1 MLVPPAE
8 PFDYRCY
15 YLILKNLLYQS
26 MVVLISA
33 VQPSSS
39 CIHVFFFIFF
49 PHRLLQ
55 DIEYSFQCYT
65 VGPCFLHILLYRCYF
80 N

>member
-1 MLVPPAE
+1 MPPAE

-33 VQPSSS
+33 IQPSNS
-39 CIHVFFFIFF
+39 CIHIYIFFIFF
-49 PHRLLQ
+49 PYCLL
-55 DIEYSFQCYT
+55 
-65 VGPCFLHILLYRCYF
+65 
-80 N
+80 

>member
-1 MLVPPAE
+1 MPPAE

-39 CIHVFFFIFF
+39 CIHVFFFSYFF
-49 PHRLLQ
+49 
-55 DIEYSFQCYT
+55 
-65 VGPCFLHILLYRCYF
+65 HIVYYRIL
-80 N
+80 NIASSAIQ